1 MGERC
6 SINKLN
12 TSFTFIIPVIDF
24 QSGPPGPRII
34 NTRIRRNYVQNVP
47 YRPAKKEK
55 EIKKKAI
62 VLVWL
67 PLDNITSKTL

>member
-24 QSGPPGPRII
+24 QSGPPKLK
-34 NTRIRRNYVQNVP
+34 IREHVEIMYKMYHTDPPQ
-47 YRPAKKEK
+47 KEK
-55 EIKKKAI
+55 EIKKKSTI
-62 VLVWL
+62 Q
-67 PLDNITSKTL
+67 ITSKTNNII